1 MGKDDYHSG
10 KDVYEHNF
18 SVLSNFT
25 CNKNT
30 NDQITFANTF
40 LDYIDSYGW
49 NYTDLDRE
57 IDTRMS
63 FVTTIILV
71 VNYKI
76 T

>member
-40 LDYIDSYGW
+40 LDYIDSYG
-49 NYTDLDRE
+49 
-57 IDTRMS
+57 
-63 FVTTIILV
+63 
-71 VNYKI
+71 
-76 T
+76 